1 MKKMFHPQFVWQATP
16 ELPAGLHLYLL
27 HQQVNR
33 GGRGGEGGGGEG
45 RGGGEGEGGGEEEG
59 KRGRGCHGGRELKTD
74 MY

>member
-33 GGRGGEGGGGEG
+33 GGRGGEGGGEG
-45 RGGGEGEGGGEEEG
+45 REEEEGREKEEGRRRGGGEEGAAGGES
-59 KRGRGCHGGRELKTD
+59 
-74 MY
+74 